1 MNKVYNDNR
10 EYTDAMDGLRF
21 SDEAKARM
29 VQNLLDAAGECAP
42 QQEIPRGRKSR
53 LPRVAAVGVAAALV
67 LGIASYAAGTGG
79 RLRTGFLLIDTG
91 IAAAGMLIISIAG
104 IEAASSISHLAEAAG
119 NSGARNLIDI
129 MALALMAVPCVLAI
143 LTVKADE
150 QRRRSRGYLAAALLS
165 ADKTNRA
172 KEKE

>member
-1 MNKVYNDNR
+1 
-10 EYTDAMDGLRF
+10 
-21 SDEAKARM
+21 M
-29 VQNLLDAAGECAP
+29 VRQRILSSMLISLHLIAAALLVSGYPLMAY
-42 QQEIPRGRKSR
+42 
-53 LPRVAAVGVAAALV
+53 LAALV
-67 LGIASYAAGTGG
+67 LGIASYASGTGG